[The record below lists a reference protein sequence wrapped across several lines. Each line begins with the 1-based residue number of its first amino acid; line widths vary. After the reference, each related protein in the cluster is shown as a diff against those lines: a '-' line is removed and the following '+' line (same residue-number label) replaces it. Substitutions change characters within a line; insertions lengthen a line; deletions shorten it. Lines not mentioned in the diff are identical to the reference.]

1 MTHTSRE
8 YAEALFELA
17 LDAGQTA
24 EFSAGLDLVEEELKE
39 NPGFPALLS
48 SPAISREERM
58 DALSAAFQEQIPLSE
73 LILLRMMVSRGHA
86 KSIPEM
92 IISYR
97 ELEREHRG
105 ESVARVTTA
114 VPLTADETEKL
125 RAKLEARFHRKMD
138 MICAVD
144 PALIGGIRV
153 ETEGRVLD
161 GSLKARLQ
169 EIKEVM
175 DT

>member
-17 LDAGQTA
+17 LDAGKTA
-24 EFSAGLDLVEEELKE
+24 EFSAGLDLAEKELKA
-39 NPGFPALLS
+39 NPGFLALLS

-58 DALSAAFQEQIPLSE
+58 DALSAAFQEQIPLPE
-73 LILLRMMVSRGHA
+73 LILMRMMVSRGHA
-86 KSIPEM
+86 RNLPDM
-92 IISYR
+92 ITSYR

-114 VPLTADETEKL
+114 VPLTVEETEKL
-125 RAKLEARFHRKMD
+125 RAKLEKRFRRKMD
-138 MICAVD
+138 MVCTVD

-175 DT
+175 DI